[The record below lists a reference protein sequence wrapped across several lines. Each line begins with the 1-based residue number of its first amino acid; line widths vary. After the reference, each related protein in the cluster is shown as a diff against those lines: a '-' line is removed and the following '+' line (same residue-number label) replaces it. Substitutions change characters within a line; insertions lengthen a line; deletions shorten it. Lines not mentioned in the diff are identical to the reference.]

1 MRTIL
6 WDITSRCNMRCKHCY
21 NVNYL
26 NNSELIYTQEEL
38 EQIFKNMEDLNVK
51 KICFLGGEPT
61 ISQNIVNAINIGSQ
75 KKLNISITTNGQ
87 FFSEEF
93 WNCIIN
99 DKVDEII
106 FSVEG
111 ISSST
116 NDAIRGEGS
125 LEKTLKNVKKM
136 VYEKKRLNLKT
147 KIFFSF
153 TVNKLNYTETPYFI
167 KFASDLEIDGVLISK
182 IDIEGAAI
190 SNKKSLEIT
199 TSEYI
204 DAIEMLVDSHQLYT
218 HIYLEIVCKKRLID
232 YLKLKY
238 TLTNCYKNETDSV
251 CNGVDQE
258 FYIDTLGRIFPCRR
272 FKEEIKVNNLKKI
285 KTISRSTF
293 NEILNA
299 DYLTDFYRFTRNIS
313 NYKINNFC
321 KKCKF
326 SSICK
331 PCPYIKHFIP
341 YECIE
346 VEKRYQTY
354 MYNLLSKKLAL
365 SNKILVNSL
374 YDNTIKFYDQFTEF
388 YYKIDRDSYEAIKE
402 ISTESTISEGLKK
415 YYNKNNLSTCV
426 AYQDFVKD
434 YLEFLCDLYKLKI
447 INFE

>member
-1 MRTIL
+1 M
-6 WDITSRCNMRCKHCY
+6 
-21 NVNYL
+21 
-26 NNSELIYTQEEL
+26 
-38 EQIFKNMEDLNVK
+38 
-51 KICFLGGEPT
+51 
-61 ISQNIVNAINIGSQ
+61 
-75 KKLNISITTNGQ
+75 
-87 FFSEEF
+87 
-93 WNCIIN
+93 
-99 DKVDEII
+99 
-106 FSVEG
+106 
-111 ISSST
+111 
-116 NDAIRGEGS
+116 
-125 LEKTLKNVKKM
+125 
-136 VYEKKRLNLKT
+136 KT

-331 PCPYIKHFIP
+331 DK
-341 YECIE
+341 
-346 VEKRYQTY
+346 VQ
-354 MYNLLSKKLAL
+354 
-365 SNKILVNSL
+365 
-374 YDNTIKFYDQFTEF
+374 
-388 YYKIDRDSYEAIKE
+388 
-402 ISTESTISEGLKK
+402 
-415 YYNKNNLSTCV
+415 
-426 AYQDFVKD
+426 
-434 YLEFLCDLYKLKI
+434 
-447 INFE
+447 

>member
-136 VYEKKRLNLKT
+136 VYEKK
-147 KIFFSF
+147 
-153 TVNKLNYTETPYFI
+153 
-167 KFASDLEIDGVLISK
+167 D
-182 IDIEGAAI
+182 
-190 SNKKSLEIT
+190 
-199 TSEYI
+199 
-204 DAIEMLVDSHQLYT
+204 
-218 HIYLEIVCKKRLID
+218 
-232 YLKLKY
+232 
-238 TLTNCYKNETDSV
+238 
-251 CNGVDQE
+251 
-258 FYIDTLGRIFPCRR
+258 
-272 FKEEIKVNNLKKI
+272 
-285 KTISRSTF
+285 
-293 NEILNA
+293 
-299 DYLTDFYRFTRNIS
+299 
-313 NYKINNFC
+313 
-321 KKCKF
+321 
-326 SSICK
+326 
-331 PCPYIKHFIP
+331 
-341 YECIE
+341 
-346 VEKRYQTY
+346 
-354 MYNLLSKKLAL
+354 
-365 SNKILVNSL
+365 
-374 YDNTIKFYDQFTEF
+374 
-388 YYKIDRDSYEAIKE
+388 
-402 ISTESTISEGLKK
+402 
-415 YYNKNNLSTCV
+415 
-426 AYQDFVKD
+426 
-434 YLEFLCDLYKLKI
+434 
-447 INFE
+447 